1 MYFIVRYNWLCD
13 KLTNKCSV
21 GFFRSLRD
29 AKKFSSFYLPY
40 DKNRNTVAIV
50 YVEEGVI
57 EYSHPV
63 EVFDWSDYFSL
74 YIPVEETDIR
84 RRVTITY

>member
-1 MYFIVRYNWLCD
+1 MFSR
-13 KLTNKCSV
+13 
-21 GFFRSLRD
+21 FFRSLRD

-50 YVEEGVI
+50 YVEEGAI

-74 YIPVEETDIR
+74 YIPVEKTDIH
-84 RRVTITY
+84 RRVTIIY